1 MRQIYF
7 ILLQAHIRIWHG
19 GTLSTY
25 SVVGVGVFSNGIIS
39 IGFSADVR
47 LTNMHVI
54 NFLKNIYS
62 KNLKIRT
69 QIFQNTRLFQIIF
82 GHYGFTVL

>member
-1 MRQIYF
+1 MRQIHF

-47 LTNMHVI
+47 LKNMNAI

-62 KNLKIRT
+62 KSSKVRT
-69 QIFQNTRLFQIIF
+69 QIFQNTRLFQLIF
-82 GHYGFTVL
+82 GHYGFTEL